1 MLYFNIFEIC
11 KFNWV
16 NRKLNV
22 LKLNNFNLSM
32 ELLIKMCFFFVLIFI
47 LMKMKLK
54 IRKLLLID

>member
-1 MLYFNIFEIC
+1 MLYLNIFEIC
-11 KFNWV
+11 RFNWV

-22 LKLNNFNLSM
+22 LKLNNFNLSI

-54 IRKLLLID
+54 IRKFLLID

>member
-1 MLYFNIFEIC
+1 MLYLNIFEIC
-11 KFNWV
+11 RFNWV

-32 ELLIKMCFFFVLIFI
+32 ELLIKMCFFFELIFI